1 MFQINDMKHQEVKT
15 NKMFKI
21 IRTDDC
27 SLGSKRELYQMRCFS
42 DKIKYVYET
51 EIFFIF
57 RRCSLNHEAYF
68 MLHKAQHDAK
78 PTEKP
83 VFVSFSVLVTSKRG
97 FFCAAAFL
105 TQENCFCF
113 LI

>member
-1 MFQINDMKHQEVKT
+1 
-15 NKMFKI
+15 
-21 IRTDDC
+21 
-27 SLGSKRELYQMRCFS
+27 
-42 DKIKYVYET
+42 
-51 EIFFIF
+51 
-57 RRCSLNHEAYF
+57 